1 MQKNALKILSI
12 FTLVFFV
19 MSMTGAAATSATN
32 TVKISTGGKIVVAT
46 QLNQINSALASK
58 PVFLRLGSS
67 HCGHCKKFQPTF
79 EALAKEYKG
88 KVIFMSIDVGKSP
101 ALAAKFNARGVPD
114 ISVITSVK
122 NGKYIYMKMDGKTTT
137 IRSQARLVGDQSKT
151 AYKKLLNFA
160 IKK

>member
-1 MQKNALKILSI
+1 MQKNALKLLSI

-19 MSMTGAAATSATN
+19 MSMTGAAATSTK
-32 TVKISTGGKIVVAT
+32 TSTASSTKGQIVVAT

-58 PVFLRLGSS
+58 PVFVRFGSS

-79 EALAKEYKG
+79 EALAKEYNG
-88 KVIFMSIDVGKSP
+88 KATFISIDIGNSP

-122 NGKYIYMKMDGKTTT
+122 NGKYIYMKMDGKTTIT
-137 IRSQARLVGDQSKT
+137 RSQARLVGDQHKT
-151 AYKKLLNFA
+151 AYQKLLKFA

>member
-19 MSMTGAAATSATN
+19 MSMTGAAATST
-32 TVKISTGGKIVVAT
+32 KISTASSTRGQIVVAT

-58 PVFLRLGSS
+58 PVFVRFGSPN
-67 HCGHCKKFQPTF
+67 CGHCKKFQPTF

-114 ISVITSVK
+114 ISVIMSVK
-122 NGKYIYMKMDGKTTT
+122 NGKYTYMKMDGKTTT
-137 IRSQARLVGDQSKT
+137 TRSQARLVGDQSKT

>member
-19 MSMTGAAATSATN
+19 MSMTGAAATSTN
-32 TVKISTGGKIVVAT
+32 TVKSTGGKIVVAT

-58 PVFLRLGSS
+58 PVFVRFGSS

-88 KVIFMSIDVGKSP
+88 KVTFMSIDVGKSP

-114 ISVITSVK
+114 ISVIMSVK
-122 NGKYIYMKMDGKTTT
+122 NGKYTYMKMDGKTTT
-137 IRSQARLVGDQSKT
+137 TRSQARLVGDQSKT

>member
-19 MSMTGAAATSATN
+19 MSMTGAAATTTN
-32 TVKISTGGKIVVAT
+32 TAKISTAGKIVVAT
-46 QLNQINSALASK
+46 QLSQINSALASK
-58 PVFLRLGSS
+58 PVFVRFGSS

-88 KVIFMSIDVGKSP
+88 KVTFISVDVGNSP
-101 ALAAKFNARGVPD
+101 ALAAKFNVRGVPD
-114 ISVITSVK
+114 VSVITSVK

-137 IRSQARLVGDQSKT
+137 TRSQARLVGNQPKT
-151 AYKKLLNFA
+151 SYQKLLKFA